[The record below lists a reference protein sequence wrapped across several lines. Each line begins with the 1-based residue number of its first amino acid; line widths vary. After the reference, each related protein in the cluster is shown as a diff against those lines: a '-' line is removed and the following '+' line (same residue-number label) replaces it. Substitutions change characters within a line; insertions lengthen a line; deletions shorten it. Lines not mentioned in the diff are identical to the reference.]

1 MASLV
6 RQVKASA
13 KAGLHGAFE
22 LAQRFGVDVLPR
34 HFYSE
39 IPDIHELRNDDK
51 WKLPRSMKGI
61 RGADVE
67 TQLAF
72 AQDCVT
78 EPLQAALMRQD
89 IHRIGC
95 AENGAVGYGLVEA
108 EFLYCFI
115 GRHKP
120 GKVIQVGS
128 GVSTSVILHAA
139 KDANYRPEI
148 TCIDPYPTHF
158 LQEAARRGDITLLP
172 QKCQNVD
179 LSLYTALGPGDLLF
193 VDSTHTV
200 KPGSEVNLL
209 ILEVL
214 PRLNPGV
221 FVHFHDIYFPYDYSW
236 SVLTSLVFP
245 NESVLLEALL
255 TDSPRYSI
263 LVSLSMLHHANSPE
277 LKKLLPH
284 YQPEPMDH
292 GVRRSQHSH
301 GHFPSSTY
309 LQIMETLPMDFTGA
323 STRIV

>member
-1 MASLV
+1 MGLV
-6 RQVKASA
+6 RQVKDSA

-22 LAQRFGVDVLPR
+22 LGQRLGIDVLPR

-39 IPDIHELRNDDK
+39 IPDIHELRHDDK

-61 RGADVE
+61 RGADIS

-78 EPLQAALMRQD
+78 ESLQASVTRQN
-89 IHRIGC
+89 IHQIGS
-95 AENGAVGYGLVEA
+95 AENGAVGYGPIEA

-115 GRHKP
+115 GSHKP
-120 GKVIQVGS
+120 GKIIQVGS

-139 KDANYRPEI
+139 KDTNYRPEI
-148 TCIDPYPTHF
+148 TCIDPYPTYF
-158 LQEAARRGDITLLP
+158 LSEAARRGDITLVP
-172 QKCQNVD
+172 KKCQDVD
-179 LSLYTALGPGDLLF
+179 LSLYTMLGPGDLLF

-221 FVHFHDIYFPYDYSW
+221 LVHFHDIYFPYDYPS
-236 SVLTSLVFP
+236 SVLTTLFFP
-245 NESVLLEALL
+245 NESALLEALL

-263 LVSLSMLHHANSPE
+263 LVSLSMLHYGNPQG
-277 LKKLLPH
+277 LQQLLPH
-284 YQPEPMDH
+284 YQPEHLDQ
-292 GVRRSQHSH
+292 GVRHTQNHH

-309 LQIMETLPMDFTGA
+309 LQIMEMMPMDFAGA
-323 STRIV
+323 SARVV

>member
-1 MASLV
+1 MTSLV
-6 RQVKASA
+6 RQMKDSA

-22 LAQRFGVDVLPR
+22 LGQRFGIDVLPH
-34 HFYSE
+34 HFYSGV
-39 IPDIHELRNDDK
+39 PDIHELRHENK
-51 WKLPRSMKGI
+51 WKSPRSMKGI
-61 RGADVE
+61 RGTDIG

-78 EPLQAALMRQD
+78 EPLQASIMRQN
-89 IHRIGC
+89 IHQTSC
-95 AENGAVGYGLVEA
+95 AENGAVGYGPIEA

-120 GKVIQVGS
+120 GKIIQVGS

-139 KDANYRPEI
+139 KDVNYRPEI

-158 LQEAARRGDITLLP
+158 LQEAARRGDITLIS
-172 QKCQNVD
+172 QKCQDVD
-179 LSLYTALGPGDLLF
+179 FSLYTALGPGDLLF
-193 VDSTHTV
+193 IDSTHTV

-214 PRLNPGV
+214 PRLNPGL
-221 FVHFHDIYFPYDYSW
+221 FVHFHDIFFPYDYST
-236 SVLTSLVFP
+236 SVLTTLFFP
-245 NESVLLEALL
+245 NESILLEALL

-263 LVSLSMLHHANSPE
+263 LVSLSMLHHANSQG

-284 YQPEPMDH
+284 YQPATLEQGIWH
-292 GVRRSQHSH
+292 TQNHN

-309 LQIMETLPMDFTGA
+309 LQIMETLPN
-323 STRIV
+323 